1 VKKKVEKVVADKAT
15 KAKVSKRRPSFSFKK
30 ILTPFAYILGYF
42 KNSWIELKNVQWP
55 NRKATWIMIFAVV
68 VFSGFFIV
76 LIVLLDLG
84 FDELFNLIIK

>member
-1 VKKKVEKVVADKAT
+1 MKKKVEKVTTNKAAE
-15 KAKVSKRRPSFSFKK
+15 AKVSKKRLSFSFKK

-42 KNSWIELKNVQWP
+42 KNSWLELKNVEWP
-55 NRKATWIMIFAVV
+55 NRKATWSMIFAVL
-68 VFSGFFIV
+68 VFSGFFIA